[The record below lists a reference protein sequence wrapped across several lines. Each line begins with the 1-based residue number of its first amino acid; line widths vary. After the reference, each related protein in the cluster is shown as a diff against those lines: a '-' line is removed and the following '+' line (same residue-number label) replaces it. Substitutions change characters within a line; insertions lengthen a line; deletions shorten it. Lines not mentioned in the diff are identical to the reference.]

1 MIAYEEYLV
10 KGFALDVNDY
20 RIKPVSFERFRKTI
34 DKNFD
39 YLSAQV
45 TGEKFANKLDSFFI
59 KTP

>member
-1 MIAYEEYLV
+1 ML

-20 RIKPVSFERFRKTI
+20 LIRPVSFERFRKTI
-34 DKNFD
+34 DKNVY

-45 TGEKFANKLDSFFI
+45 IVEEFAGKLDSFFI